1 MHMTPS
7 SIFLDEDLI
16 AVREQTLRFIDDFV
30 RPAGDEW
37 EKAGMVPREVLQKMG
52 AIGFFG
58 LRVPEQLGGVGY
70 GPLTSAVF
78 AEALGSSTFSGFAA
92 TVLVHTDMASPH
104 LLHAGTEEQIARY
117 LPRILTGEIITAI
130 AVTEADAGSDVA
142 GMRSSAKRDGDG
154 WRLNGSKMFIT
165 NGVHG
170 NLIFVAARTN
180 PQASGHQGITMFILE
195 PGIDG
200 FSVGRK
206 LDKHGWR
213 SSDTAE
219 LIFDDVW
226 VPAENILG
234 EVDKGFYAI
243 MENFQNERLVLAAL
257 AVGEAQEALDL
268 TYRHTQNR
276 QAFGAT
282 LFDKQTIRH
291 RLAMLQGRVDALR
304 TFAYDTAW
312 RFEQGQEVV
321 KQVSELKALAGELVN
336 DVMYTCQQFHGGMG
350 YMTESPIERMYRDAR
365 IGSIG
370 GGATEIMLEEV
381 AKRSYR
387 Q

>member
-1 MHMTPS
+1 MTSP
-7 SIFLDEDLI
+7 SIFMNDDLL
-16 AVREQTLRFIDDFV
+16 AVREQTHRFIDDFV

-37 EKAGMVPREVLQKMG
+37 EEAGQVPRDVLRKMG
-52 AIGFFG
+52 EIGFFG
-58 LRVPEQLGGVGY
+58 LRIPEDLGGVGY
-70 GPLTSAVF
+70 GPLASTVF
-78 AEALGSSTFSGFAA
+78 AEALGSSTYSGFAA

-104 LLHAGTEEQIARY
+104 LVHAGTDVQITRF
-117 LPRILTGEIITAI
+117 LPRILTGDLITAI
-130 AVTEADAGSDVA
+130 AITEADAGSDVA
-142 GMRSSAKRDGDG
+142 GMRTSAKPDGEG

-180 PQASGHQGITMFILE
+180 PEASGHQGITMFILE
-195 PGIDG
+195 PDMEG

-219 LIFDDVW
+219 LVFDNVW
-226 VPAENILG
+226 VPSENILG
-234 EVDKGFYAI
+234 EVDRGFYAI

-257 AVGEAQEALDL
+257 AIGESQEALDL
-268 TYRHTQNR
+268 TYDHTQNR
-276 QAFGAT
+276 KAFGGT

-312 RFEQGQEVV
+312 RLEQGDDAV

-350 YMTESPIERMYRDAR
+350 FMTETPIERMYRDAR
-365 IGSIG
+365 IGAIG
-370 GGATEIMLEEV
+370 GGATEVMLEEV

-387 Q
+387 

>member
-1 MHMTPS
+1 MTNP
-7 SIFLDEDLI
+7 SIFMNDDLL
-16 AVREQTLRFIDDFV
+16 AVREQTLRFLDDFV

-37 EKAGMVPREVLQKMG
+37 EEAGQVPRDVLRKMG
-52 AIGFFG
+52 EIGFFG
-58 LRVPEQLGGVGY
+58 LRVPEALGGVGY

-78 AEALGSSTFSGFAA
+78 AEALGSSTYSGFAA

-104 LLHAGTEEQIARY
+104 LLHAGTDEQIDEY
-117 LPRILTGEIITAI
+117 LPRILTGDLITAI
-130 AVTEADAGSDVA
+130 AITEADAGSDVA

-154 WRLNGSKMFIT
+154 WRLSGSKMFIT

-170 NLIFVAARTN
+170 NLVFVAARTN
-180 PQASGHQGITMFILE
+180 PEATGHQGITMFILE
-195 PGIDG
+195 PGMDG
-200 FSVGRK
+200 FSVGKK

-226 VPAENILG
+226 VPEANILG

-257 AVGEAQEALDL
+257 AIGESQEALDL
-268 TYRHTQNR
+268 TYEHTQNR
-276 QAFGAT
+276 KAFGAT

-304 TFAYDTAW
+304 AFAYDTAW
-312 RFEQGQEVV
+312 QMEQEHDAVR
-321 KQVSELKALAGELVN
+321 QVSELKALAGELVN

-350 YMTESPIERMYRDAR
+350 YMTETPIERMYRDAR
-365 IGSIG
+365 IGAIG
-370 GGATEIMLEEV
+370 GGATEVMLEEV

-387 Q
+387 

>member
-1 MHMTPS
+1 MTNP
-7 SIFLDEDLI
+7 SIFMNDDLL
-16 AVREQTLRFIDDFV
+16 AVREQTLRFLDDFV
-30 RPAGDEW
+30 RPVGDEW
-37 EKAGMVPREVLQKMG
+37 EEAGQVPRDVLRKMG
-52 AIGFFG
+52 EIGFFG
-58 LRVPEQLGGVGY
+58 LRVPEALGGVGY
-70 GPLTSAVF
+70 GPLASAVF
-78 AEALGSSTFSGFAA
+78 AEALGSSTYSGFAA

-104 LLHAGTEEQIARY
+104 LLHAGTDEQIAEY
-117 LPRILTGEIITAI
+117 LPRILTGDLITAI
-130 AVTEADAGSDVA
+130 AITEADAGSDVA

-170 NLIFVAARTN
+170 NLVFVAARTN
-180 PQASGHQGITMFILE
+180 PEATGHQGITMFILE
-195 PGIDG
+195 PDMDG
-200 FSVGRK
+200 FSVGKK

-226 VPAENILG
+226 VPAANILG

-257 AVGEAQEALDL
+257 AIGESQEALDL
-268 TYRHTQNR
+268 TYEHTQNR
-276 QAFGAT
+276 KAFGAT
-282 LFDKQTIRH
+282 LFDKHTIRH

-304 TFAYDTAW
+304 AFAYDTAW
-312 RFEQGQEVV
+312 TMEQGHDAV

-350 YMTESPIERMYRDAR
+350 YMTETPIERMYRDAR
-365 IGSIG
+365 IGAIG
-370 GGATEIMLEEV
+370 GGATEVMLEEV

-387 Q
+387 

>member
-1 MHMTPS
+1 MTNP
-7 SIFLDEDLI
+7 SIFMNDDLL
-16 AVREQTLRFIDDFV
+16 AVREQTLRFLDDFV

-37 EKAGMVPREVLQKMG
+37 EEAGQVPRDVLRKMG
-52 AIGFFG
+52 EIGFFG
-58 LRVPEQLGGVGY
+58 LRVPEALGGVGY
-70 GPLTSAVF
+70 GPLASAVF
-78 AEALGSSTFSGFAA
+78 AEALGSSTYSGFAA

-104 LLHAGTEEQIARY
+104 LLHAGTDRQIAEY
-117 LPRILTGEIITAI
+117 LPRILTGDLITAI
-130 AVTEADAGSDVA
+130 AITEADAGSDVA

-154 WRLNGSKMFIT
+154 WRLSGSKMFIT

-170 NLIFVAARTN
+170 NLVFVAARTN
-180 PQASGHQGITMFILE
+180 PEATGHQGITMFILE
-195 PGIDG
+195 PGMDG
-200 FSVGRK
+200 FSVGKK

-226 VPAENILG
+226 VPEANILG

-257 AVGEAQEALDL
+257 AIGESQEALDL
-268 TYRHTQNR
+268 TYEHTQNR
-276 QAFGAT
+276 KAFGAT

-304 TFAYDTAW
+304 AFAYDTAW
-312 RFEQGQEVV
+312 RMEQGHDAVR
-321 KQVSELKALAGELVN
+321 QVSELKALAGELVN

-350 YMTESPIERMYRDAR
+350 YMTETPIERMYRDAR
-365 IGSIG
+365 IGAIG
-370 GGATEIMLEEV
+370 GGATEVMLEEV

-387 Q
+387 

>member
-1 MHMTPS
+1 MTNP
-7 SIFLDEDLI
+7 SIFMNDDLL
-16 AVREQTLRFIDDFV
+16 AVREQTLRFLDDFV

-37 EKAGMVPREVLQKMG
+37 EEAGQVPRDVLRKMG

-58 LRVPEQLGGVGY
+58 LRVPEALGGVGY
-70 GPLTSAVF
+70 GPLASAVF
-78 AEALGSSTFSGFAA
+78 AEALGSSTYSGFAA

-104 LLHAGTEEQIARY
+104 LLHAGTDEQVAEY
-117 LPRILTGEIITAI
+117 LPRILTGDLITAI
-130 AVTEADAGSDVA
+130 AITEADAGSDVA

-154 WRLNGSKMFIT
+154 WRLSGSKMFIT

-170 NLIFVAARTN
+170 NLVFVAARTN
-180 PQASGHQGITMFILE
+180 PEATGHQGITMFILE
-195 PGIDG
+195 PGMDG
-200 FSVGRK
+200 FSVGKK

-226 VPAENILG
+226 VPETNILG

-257 AVGEAQEALDL
+257 AIGESQEALDL
-268 TYRHTQNR
+268 TYEHTQNR
-276 QAFGAT
+276 KAFGAT

-304 TFAYDTAW
+304 AFAYDTAW
-312 RFEQGQEVV
+312 QMEQDHDAVR
-321 KQVSELKALAGELVN
+321 QVSELKALAGELVN

-350 YMTESPIERMYRDAR
+350 YMTETPIERMYRDAR
-365 IGSIG
+365 IGAIG
-370 GGATEIMLEEV
+370 GGATEVMLEEV

-387 Q
+387 